1 MDGEFVDPNKPSK
14 ASIDLLSGILLGF
27 ALLATVII
35 ALLVDPLTRYYN
47 FSNHVIK
54 EYITQLLNYN
64 EDTERIS
71 VKEVALGN
79 QV

>member
-47 FSNHVIK
+47 FSNHVIE
-54 EYITQLLNYN
+54 EYITQ
-64 EDTERIS
+64 
-71 VKEVALGN
+71 
-79 QV
+79 